1 MDKYSDWQNVPDN
14 LKTKTSLGRM
24 GLRLAPGQKP
34 VAIKTSRH
42 YRTPDY
48 ELYDV
53 ATAVPKKEMS
63 PSQQAALQK
72 AQDASLA
79 ARTCQGCGFVEELG
93 RPYRGK
99 WYVKNGHCPA
109 CRHLNRIEQARE
121 GAAMWAKQLLDAG
134 DFVILDTETTGL
146 EGELVEVAVIDAAGQ
161 TLFNRRLRPLT
172 PVEPGAAS
180 IHGLTNEVLAQ
191 ERPFGEFYE
200 ELAGILTSKAT
211 VIIYN
216 AAFDNGRLRH
226 TCRLHNL
233 PPIPYVADCAM
244 DAYAAFVGEWS
255 DYYGRFKWQPLPG
268 GDHSALGDCLAALD
282 VLRCMAE
289 STRESVP

>member
-1 MDKYSDWQNVPDN
+1 MDKYSNWEDVPDN

-24 GLRLAPGQKP
+24 GLRLAHGQQP

-48 ELYDV
+48 ALYDV

-63 PSQQAALQK
+63 PAQQAALGK

-109 CRHLNRIEQARE
+109 CRHLNRIEQAKE
-121 GAAMWAKQLLDAG
+121 GAAMWANQLLDAG
-134 DFVILDTETTGL
+134 DFVVLDTETTGL
-146 EGELVEVAVIDAAGQ
+146 VGELVEVAVIGADGQ
-161 TLFNRRLRPLT
+161 TLFNRRLNPLT
-172 PVEPGAAS
+172 AVEPGAAY
-180 IHGLTNEVLAQ
+180 IHGLTNEILAQ
-191 ERPFGEFYE
+191 ERSFGEVYD
-200 ELAGILTSKAT
+200 ELAQVLTSKST

-216 AAFDNGRLRH
+216 AAFDNGRLQH

-233 PPIPYVADCAM
+233 PMIAYESDCAM
-244 DAYAAFVGEWS
+244 EQYAAYIGDWS
-255 DYYGRFKWQPLPG
+255 DYWGSFRWQKLPG
-268 GDHSALGDCLAALD
+268 GDHSALGDCLATLNN
-282 VLRCMAE
+282 VLKCMAE
-289 STRESVP
+289 SIP